1 MRIDYV
7 QPLQNKLDTELKDLM
22 DTINSD
28 VSAKDKK
35 DANKK
40 LNLVEKQI
48 AELKVYHEKL
58 KHMADKQIEIDLDDG
73 VVHNHGLFGD
83 LVAKIK

>member
-7 QPLQNKLDTELKDLM
+7 QPLQNKLDTELKDLT
-22 DTINSD
+22 DTMNSD

-35 DANKK
+35 DAKKK
-40 LNLVEKQI
+40 LTLVEKQI
-48 AELKVYHEKL
+48 IELKAYQEKL
-58 KHMADKQIEIDLDDG
+58 KHMADQQIKIDLDDG
-73 VVHNHGLFGD
+73 VVHNYGLFSD